1 MDDMTHQQTCDGV
14 IVDWLEELPLDE
26 LPTEYAK
33 MIVKEFREG
42 DLDVTEAIANL
53 RENCNEDM
61 KDQILQNK
69 QLKELLDEIV
79 DD

>member
-1 MDDMTHQQTCDGV
+1 MDGMTHQQTCDGV

>member
-1 MDDMTHQQTCDGV
+1 MTHQQTCDGV